1 MLDLQ
6 QFYDACDPT
15 QPLRDKRYYIDFST
29 VRGGDIV
36 QELERKIARL
46 ARNRPTTQLFTGHI
60 GCGKSTELFRL
71 KDGLTRRSYEVI
83 YFESDRDLEMADV
96 EISDILLSI
105 A

>member
-15 QPLRDKRYYIDFST
+15 QPLRGKRYYIDFST

-71 KDGLTRRSYEVI
+71 QMLWCGAATRW
-83 YFESDRDLEMADV
+83 FT
-96 EISDILLSI
+96 LSQT
-105 A
+105 ATWRWPM

>member
-15 QPLRDKRYYIDFST
+15 QPLRGKRYYIDFST

-71 KDGLTRRSYEVI
+71 QDALVRRSYEVV
-83 YFESDRDLEMADV
+83 YF
-96 EISDILLSI
+96 
-105 A
+105 